1 MRLFF
6 FNKLRL
12 DQNNFHGSLTTLS
25 SLQNLETL
33 HVSNNAFTGTIP
45 NMFDQLFRLNELM
58 MQGNQLVG
66 SVPITLTHLQ
76 NLSK

>member
-1 MRLFF
+1 MD
-6 FNKLRL
+6 LRL

-45 NMFDQLFRLNELM
+45 NIFDQLFRLNELM